1 MCFPS
6 LCLLLLKCHFT
17 LTDFNTFPMSLVFR
31 NLIMIY
37 VSVDFFGFLLFG
49 FHSASG
55 ICRQMALGKFWIF
68 CHYFFTNFL
77 ALYSSR
83 TLMTQMLEPLLYFH
97 RFLNFSY
104 FFSLFSLYLPDQTF
118 FFLIHWF
125 FPLSL
130 PFCCWTHSL
139 GLYFSCCVFQF
150 YNLDWIQWLTPVVPV
165 LREIKVGGL
174 LETGSLRPVWAR

>member
-118 FFLIHWF
+118 FFSNSLVLSSVPSILLLNSF
-125 FPLSL
+125 TGPLFQL
-130 PFCCWTHSL
+130 LC
-139 GLYFSCCVFQF
+139 FS
-150 YNLDWIQWLTPVVPV
+150 V
-165 LREIKVGGL
+165 L
-174 LETGSLRPVWAR
+174 